1 MKKLQKVLDT
11 VHEAILDEMYEA
23 VKNGER
29 HVLKLVDIT
38 KDIQVDVEI
47 TEGNA
52 EVCVFNRKN
61 LEHYYP
67 NIESAI
73 IENLPVWGQIKTD
86 DNIWNIHGFEN
97 ERDYLRWK
105 YA

>member
-11 VHEAILDEMYEA
+11 VHEAIFDEMYEA
-23 VKNGER
+23 VKEGEK
-29 HVLKLVDIT
+29 HVLALIDIT
-38 KDIQVDVEI
+38 DDIQIDIEI
-47 TEGNA
+47 TNEVA

-61 LEHYYP
+61 LERYYP

-73 IENLPVWGQIKTD
+73 IENLPVWEQIKTD
-86 DNIWNIHGFEN
+86 GNIWDIHGFSDEQ
-97 ERDYLRWK
+97 DYLRWK